1 MSEAKRILVVDDD
14 AAVATMLSRAL
25 SRHGFKIDTARTGD
39 EALAK
44 AAETRYDAAVLDL
57 VMPGRD
63 GADLS
68 AALQAKTP
76 GLTVAFLTG
85 YARSPLIDAA
95 KKAGRTVFGKPVVVQ
110 ELVDF
115 LRAELGLA

>member
-1 MSEAKRILVVDDD
+1 MTEGKHILVVDDD

-25 SRHGFKIDTARTGD
+25 ARHGFRIDTCRTGD

-44 AAETRYDAAVLDL
+44 AGETRYDAAVLDL

-63 GADLS
+63 GADL
-68 AALQAKTP
+68 AGALQTKTA

-85 YARSPLIDAA
+85 YAHSPLIDAA
-95 KKAGRTVFGKPVVVQ
+95 KRAGRTVFRKPVVVQ

-115 LRAELGLA
+115 LRAELG